1 MIKLFKLFI
10 LINLIFYLSSCS
22 FKNSAGFFNDRLK
35 ELEDEIKKKN
45 SKLVFSER
53 KMFREEIAGDIQK
66 NILPPLSN
74 KNWTGKYFT
83 SNNYIPHLQ
92 YENQKELFYKSKKL
106 GKNKFG
112 ILGSVFEPILL
123 EDNIFFY
130 DSSGSIYNFSMSQQ
144 DLAWKFN
151 FYKKRY
157 SEVPI
162 KINLKVSN
170 ESLIAS
176 DNLGYLYSLKIN
188 SGKLNWAKNYGIP
201 FGSNIKIDDGNIFLL
216 NQDNKYYSVRETD
229 GEINLNLETFPSFL
243 KSEKETNMSLDIIK
257 NNIYFI
263 TSTGEL
269 YSINYVTENINWLST
284 LFISNKEKGSDIF
297 FSSPIVYKD
306 DQLFFSSSI
315 STYSINSRNGTV
327 NWELPFSSN
336 LIPIVLDNFVF
347 IASKDGFFLNIDAKT
362 GKVVWSKNLFK
373 ANKKIKH
380 EKTGDVISLLLVSNQ
395 ILATTSKGYFFFI
408 DYRNGNILNYTK
420 ASRSGFFSKPSLVDK
435 KIYILDRNM
444 RILVFK

>member
-22 FKNSAGFFNDRLK
+22 FKNTGGFFNDRLK
-35 ELEDEIKKKN
+35 ELEDEIAKKN
-45 SKLVFSER
+45 SKLVFSKR
-53 KMFREEIAGDIQK
+53 KMFREEIAGEIKK

-74 KNWTGKYFT
+74 ENWTGKYFAP
-83 SNNYIPHLQ
+83 SNYIPHLK

-123 EDNIFFY
+123 KDNIFFY
-130 DSSGSIYNFSMSQQ
+130 DSSGNIYNFSMNQR
-144 DLAWKFN
+144 DLVWKFN

-157 SEVPI
+157 SGMPI
-162 KINLKVSN
+162 KINLKASN
-170 ESLIAS
+170 ENLIAS

-201 FGSNIKIDDGNIFLL
+201 FRSNIKTDDANIFLL
-216 NQDNKYYSVRETD
+216 NQDNKYYSVRKID
-229 GEINLNLETFPSFL
+229 GKINLNLETFPSFL
-243 KSEKETNMSLDIIK
+243 KSEKETNISLDIVK
-257 NNIYFI
+257 KNIYFI

-269 YSINYVTENINWLST
+269 YSMNYVTQNINWLST
-284 LFISNKEKGSDIF
+284 LFISNKDKGSDIF

-306 DQLFFSSSI
+306 DKLFFSSSV

-336 LIPIVLDNFVF
+336 IMPIVLDNFVF

-362 GKVVWSKNLFK
+362 GKVIWSKNLFK
-373 ANKKIKH
+373 DNKKIKH
-380 EKTGDVISLLLVSNQ
+380 EKIGDIISLLLLSNQ

-408 DYRNGNILNYTK
+408 NYQNGNILNYTK
-420 ASRSGFFSKPSLVDK
+420 ASKSGFFSKPSLVDK
-435 KIYILDRNM
+435 KIYILDKNM
-444 RILVFK
+444 RILVFR

>member
-22 FKNSAGFFNDRLK
+22 FKNTGVFFNDRLK
-35 ELEDEIKKKN
+35 ELEDEIAKKN
-45 SKLVFSER
+45 SKLVFSKR
-53 KMFREEIAGDIQK
+53 KMFREEIAGEIKK

-74 KNWTGKYFT
+74 ENWTGKYFAP
-83 SNNYIPHLQ
+83 SNYIPHLK

-123 EDNIFFY
+123 KENIFFY
-130 DSSGSIYNFSMSQQ
+130 DSSGNIYNFSMNQH
-144 DLAWKFN
+144 DLVWKFN

-157 SEVPI
+157 SGMPI
-162 KINLKVSN
+162 KINLKASN
-170 ESLIAS
+170 ENLIAS

-201 FGSNIKIDDGNIFLL
+201 FRSNIKTDDANIFLL
-216 NQDNKYYSVRETD
+216 NQDNKYYSVRKID
-229 GEINLNLETFPSFL
+229 GKINLNLETFPSFL
-243 KSEKETNMSLDIIK
+243 KSEKETNISLDIVK
-257 NNIYFI
+257 KNIYFI

-269 YSINYVTENINWLST
+269 YSMNYVTQNINWLST
-284 LFISNKEKGSDIF
+284 LFISNKDKGSDIF

-306 DQLFFSSSI
+306 DKLFFSSSV

-336 LIPIVLDNFVF
+336 LMPIVLDNFVF

-362 GKVVWSKNLFK
+362 GKVIWSKNLFK
-373 ANKKIKH
+373 DNKKIKH
-380 EKTGDVISLLLVSNQ
+380 EKIGDIISLLLVSNQ

-408 DYRNGNILNYTK
+408 NYQNGNILNYTK
-420 ASRSGFFSKPSLVDK
+420 ASKSGFFSKPSLVDK
-435 KIYILDRNM
+435 KIYILDKNM
-444 RILVFK
+444 RILVFR

>member
-1 MIKLFKLFI
+1 MIRLFKLFI
-10 LINLIFYLSSCS
+10 LINLIFYLSNCS
-22 FKNSAGFFNDRLK
+22 FKNTGNFFNDKLK
-35 ELEDEIKKKN
+35 KLEDEIKKKN
-45 SKLVFSER
+45 SMLVFSKRE
-53 KMFREEIAGDIQK
+53 MFREEIAGDIQK
-66 NILPPLSN
+66 NILPPLLN
-74 KNWTGKYFT
+74 KNWTGKYFA
-83 SNNYIPHLQ
+83 SSNYIPHLQ

-106 GKNKFG
+106 GKNRFG

-130 DSSGSIYNFSMSQQ
+130 DSSGSIYNFSMNQQ

-157 SEVPI
+157 SRVPI

-201 FGSNIKIDDGNIFLL
+201 FRSNIKIDDGKIFLL

-229 GEINLNLETFPSFL
+229 GEINLTLETFPSFL
-243 KSEKETNMSLDIIK
+243 NSEKETNMSLDIVK
-257 NNIYFI
+257 KNIYFI

-269 YSINYVTENINWLST
+269 YSINYATQNINWLST
-284 LFISNKEKGSDIF
+284 IFISNKEKGSDIF

-315 STYSINSRNGTV
+315 STYSINSRNGII
-327 NWELPFSSN
+327 NWQLPFSSN
-336 LIPIVLDNFVF
+336 LTPIVLDNFIF

-362 GKVVWSKNLFK
+362 GKVIWSKNLFK
-373 ANKKIKH
+373 TNKKIKH

-395 ILATTSKGYFFFI
+395 ILATTSKGYFFF
-408 DYRNGNILNYTK
+408 YRLSEWKYSQLYQSFKVGIFFKTIF
-420 ASRSGFFSKPSLVDK
+420 SG
-435 KIYILDRNM
+435 
-444 RILVFK
+444 